1 MVMKS
6 GHCSQA
12 TELLAGLDAELA
24 ANGKRRGQVLSWS
37 AAENELRD
45 QLANL
50 IDRRQVLQRL
60 WAKAEEADDAKIA
73 VKCSVE
79 IRQIGKDVKRLL
91 EAIKTD
97 APAAKTLTSIKAA
110 NASNTR
116 WARERARNA
125 AAQ

>member
-1 MVMKS
+1 MEE
-6 GHCSQA
+6 HCA
-12 TELLAGLDAELA
+12 PARKLLAGLDAELA
-24 ANGKRRGQVLSWS
+24 SNGKRRGQTLSWS
-37 AAENELRD
+37 AADNELRE
-45 QLANL
+45 QLAAL

-60 WAKAEEADDAKIA
+60 WAKAEKAEDAKIA

-97 APAAKTLTSIKAA
+97 MAPAKTLTSIKAA
-110 NASNTR
+110 HASNTR